1 MKILIVG
8 QGKVGQSIAEALN
21 KEHHEIVVIDHNPKV
36 LSKKRDQL
44 DVICVEGNGANAEIL
59 QEAKVSEC
67 NLCIAVTS
75 SDEINLLSCLMAK
88 KLGAKNTIA
97 RVRNPHYSRDIYL
110 FMDELGLSMH
120 INPEF
125 ESAREIA
132 RLLRFPTANKM
143 ESFCGGK
150 VDIIEGTIEENSPL
164 NGLAL
169 KDLFHKFK
177 VKIIVCAVVRDNE
190 VIIPDGNF
198 TLRFKDKVNIVG
210 ALSDVEQFVRTIKKE
225 KPAVQNAMIVGGG
238 IISYYL
244 ARSLAKLRINTKII
258 EIDELRCNDL
268 ALRLPE
274 TTIIQ
279 GDGTDIDLLQEEGY
293 EDMDAFIALTG
304 IDEEN
309 MILALNAL
317 NVNVNKVIAKVDHL
331 HNNAIVGN
339 LGIDSIICPKDITAN
354 HIVSYVRAM
363 QNSVGSNIAAMS
375 KITGGKAEALE
386 FVVKDSMKFIGIPLA
401 QLKFKSDLLVATIV
415 REGRLIYPN
424 GSDVILANDHIVVV
438 TTKHGLKDVHDIF
451 V

>member
-1 MKILIVG
+1 MKVLIVG

-44 DVICVEGNGANAEIL
+44 DIICIEGNGANAETL

-67 NLCIAVTS
+67 DLCIAVTS

-125 ESAREIA
+125 ESAREIT

-150 VDIIEGTIEENSPL
+150 VDIIEGTIEEDSPL
-164 NGLAL
+164 NGIAL
-169 KDLFHKFK
+169 KDMFPKFK
-177 VKIIVCAVVRDNE
+177 VKIIICAVVRDNE
-190 VIIPDGNF
+190 VFIPGGDF
-198 TLRFKDKVNIVG
+198 VLRYKDKVNIVG
-210 ALSDVEQFVRTIKKE
+210 ALSDVEQFVRAIKKE
-225 KPAVQNAMIVGGG
+225 KPSVQDVMIVGGG
-238 IISYYL
+238 IIAYYL
-244 ARSLAKLRINTKII
+244 ARNLAKLKINTKII
-258 EIDELRCNDL
+258 EIDEAKCNDL
-268 ALRLPE
+268 ALKLPE

-279 GDGTDIDLLQEEGY
+279 GDGTDIELLQEEGY
-293 EDMDAFIALTG
+293 EDMDAFISLTG

-317 NVNVNKVIAKVDHL
+317 NVNINKVITKVDHL
-331 HNNAIVGN
+331 QDSGIISN
-339 LGIDSIICPKDITAN
+339 LGIDSIICPKNITAN
-354 HIVSYVRAM
+354 QIVSYVRAM
-363 QNSVGSNIAAMS
+363 QNTVGSNIAAMS

-386 FVVKDSMKFIGIPLA
+386 FVVKDTMKFIGIPLTK
-401 QLKFKSDLLVATIV
+401 LKFKPNLLIATIV
-415 REGRLIYPN
+415 REGRIIYPS
-424 GSDVILANDHIVVV
+424 GSDVIFANDHIVVV
-438 TTKHGLKDVHDIF
+438 TTQHGLKDVHDIF
-451 V
+451 A